1 MCVCACVCRGGI
13 GVLDVRAILLCT
25 LVNTTTPHHH
35 YTLYTTMITHH
46 HYTSHTTTPPHPP
59 PPHTA
64 TRVIKS
70 LAPSI
75 YGLDNVKLSIALALF
90 GGCEKHPSPTTRL
103 RGDINVL
110 LLGDPGTAKS
120 QMLKY
125 VERIAQRAVFTT
137 GKGASA
143 VGLTAAVQRDPLTRE
158 WTLEG
163 GALVLADRGVC
174 MIDEFDKMNDQDR
187 VSIHEAMEQQTIS
200 ISKAGIVT
208 TLQAR
213 CCVLAAANPIG
224 GRYDPS
230 RTFAENVELSDPILS
245 RFDYLAVVR
254 DIVDPVNDERLAT
267 FVVDSHVKSNA
278 PVDEEEGVGVGGNG
292 GAAHDDPDVIPQ
304 ELLKKYIT
312 YAKVKCTPKMHNT
325 DYDKIAQVYAELR
338 REAAV
343 THSMPIAVRHL
354 ESIIRMSEAHARMH
368 LREYIN
374 SDDIDTA
381 IRYGVGG
388 GGLGFWGFVWVS
400 EGDCVWRGAVVGV
413 VEGRNTNVVVRL
425 PYSTI
430 TTTMSIQDCY
440 HTNHYHEYTTRSSYQ
455 PLFEHHRLLLESFV
469 SSQKFSVQKALSRRF
484 RRFLALKQDFNT
496 LTLTTLQVT
505 VCLCVCARASFNG
518 VCMFLCFVGW
528 VEYWVV
534 YVIGLF
540 VLLGYTTHTHTHT
553 IHTPPPPHRAWCV
566 MLCAWSSWQ
575 HVPPTPS
582 MSR

>member
-1 MCVCACVCRGGI
+1 MYPP
-13 GVLDVRAILLCT
+13 
-25 LVNTTTPHHH
+25 N
-35 YTLYTTMITHH
+35 
-46 HYTSHTTTPPHPP
+46 TPPFFS
-59 PPHTA
+59 A
-64 TRVIKS
+64 ARVIKS
-70 LAPSI
+70 IAPSI
-75 YGLDNVKLSIALALF
+75 YGLDSVKLGIALALF

-120 QMLKY
+120 QLLKY
-125 VERIAQRAVFTT
+125 VERVAQRAVFTT

-143 VGLTAAVQRDPLTRE
+143 VGLTAAVQKDPLTRE

-174 MIDEFDKMNDQDR
+174 LIDEFDKMNDQDR

-245 RFDYLAVVR
+245 RFDVLAVVR
-254 DIVDPVNDERLAT
+254 DIVDPVNDERLAS

-278 PVDEEEGVGVGGNG
+278 NAEEEAEDAQPQLEVGGVLRSFVMCCNVSPPLLFLSKKELSFLFSFPG
-292 GAAHDDPDVIPQ
+292 VMISHAPQDPEIIPQ
-304 ELLKKYIT
+304 DLLKKFIT

-368 LREYIN
+368 LREHIN

-381 IRYGVGG
+381 IRYKLGCNRAQGFIIVHELARVGG
-388 GGLGFWGFVWVS
+388 WSHILV
-400 EGDCVWRGAVVGV
+400 CCAGV
-413 VEGRNTNVVVRL
+413 ATRL
-425 PYSTI
+425 CTG
-430 TTTMSIQDCY
+430 C
-440 HTNHYHEYTTRSSYQ
+440 
-455 PLFEHHRLLLESFV
+455 
-469 SSQKFSVQKALSRRF
+469 
-484 RRFLALKQDFNT
+484 
-496 LTLTTLQVT
+496 
-505 VCLCVCARASFNG
+505 CLR
-518 VCMFLCFVGW
+518 
-528 VEYWVV
+528 
-534 YVIGLF
+534 
-540 VLLGYTTHTHTHT
+540 VL
-553 IHTPPPPHRAWCV
+553 
-566 MLCAWSSWQ
+566 
-575 HVPPTPS
+575 
-582 MSR
+582 